1 MNPKAIQLFETSV
14 TVCQSTRR
22 DISDDLNL
30 QQLRRENPESRSI
43 VLSTANY
50 IRRATYW
57 GRHILASVV
66 CSLHNYARQS
76 QTQ

>member
-1 MNPKAIQLFETSV
+1 MNLKAIQLLETLG
-14 TVCQSTRR
+14 TLRQSTRR

-30 QQLRRENPESRSI
+30 QQLRRENPKSHSI

-50 IRRATYW
+50 IRMATYW

-66 CSLHNYARQS
+66 CSLHNYIHQS